1 MDNEYK
7 LGQGNEENNLNQGE
21 QETTN
26 SEVNFVL
33 QESPEEK
40 EQKVVQSVEQVQET
54 PIENAQPEEN
64 RRKRNG
70 QKANI

>member
-54 PIENAQPEEN
+54 PIEDAQPEKEVDEG
-64 RRKRNG
+64 NG